1 MWFRSTNRQS
11 YILIYASNLCTF
23 EPFQH
28 RRLNKL
34 ISKATIDTVFETAR
48 VEEVIGDFV
57 QLKRAGSNFKGLS
70 PFSDERSPSFM
81 VSPAKGIWKDFS
93 SGKGGNAVAFLMEHS
108 HFTYPEAIRYL
119 AKKYNIEIE
128 ETELTDEEKANTDF
142 RESMYL
148 VSEFAKDYFHN
159 TLLHTEEG
167 KAIGLSYF
175 KERGFTAETIKKFA
189 LGYSPETW
197 DAFTKEALGK
207 GYKLAFL
214 ESTGLTIPKDDR
226 PFDRFKGR
234 VMFPI
239 QSMSGR
245 ILGFGG
251 RILTNDK
258 KAAKYLNSPESEIY
272 HKSKVLYGIFQ
283 AKQAIAKEN
292 NCYLVE
298 GYTDVIQFNQAGI
311 ENVVASSG
319 TALTPDQIRLINRL
333 TKNITVLFDGDA
345 AGLRASVRGIDL
357 ILEEGM
363 NVKVCTFPDGEDPDS
378 FAKKTPF
385 EELVKYLNENA
396 KDFIQFK
403 ASLLMKEAKNDPI
416 KKADLIRDMV
426 VSISKIPDRIQREI
440 YIQECSRIMDISE
453 QVLVSTLAQLV
464 QKDISDI
471 EKKQKQE
478 QKAFEVVKNETPIQV
493 QKIDILYG
501 LERKIIEILLLYGN
515 KTEEFEDVFLK
526 TNEAGE
532 IETLIEKKEYKVFQ
546 RIFLS
551 LQEDEVELANPL
563 FRDIYNNLINYYHQ
577 NETFNI
583 EQYLMHLHPDFAQE
597 VTDILMADEKV
608 VLHNWEGQNIFPKT
622 KDMSISQYVSETILT
637 LRWYLVDRIIEELKS
652 SISSEPDA
660 DNIEPLSMAM
670 DYSKLINSFSKKL
683 GRVMSRYSI

>member
-1 MWFRSTNRQS
+1 
-11 YILIYASNLCTF
+11 
-23 EPFQH
+23 
-28 RRLNKL
+28 L

-81 VSPAKGIWKDFS
+81 VSPVKQIWKDFS

-128 ETELTDEEKANTDF
+128 ETEQTDEEKANTDV

-159 TLLHTEEG
+159 TLLHSEEG
-167 KAIGLSYF
+167 KAIGYSYF
-175 KERGFTAETIKKFA
+175 KERGFTNETIKKFS

-197 DAFTKEALGK
+197 DSFTKEALGK
-207 GYKLAFL
+207 GYKLEFL

-245 ILGFGG
+245 VLGFGG

-258 KAAKYLNSPESEIY
+258 KAAKYLNSPESDIY

-283 AKQAIAKEN
+283 AKQAIAKQN

-298 GYTDVIQFNQAGI
+298 GYTDVVQFNQAGI

-333 TKNITVLFDGDA
+333 TKNITVLFDSDA
-345 AGLRASVRGIDL
+345 AGLRASIRGIDL

-363 NVKVCTFPDGEDPDS
+363 NVKVCAFPDGEDPDS
-378 FAKKTPF
+378 FAKKTPY
-385 EELVKYLNENA
+385 EELVLYLENNS

-403 ASLLMKEAKNDPI
+403 ASLLMDDAKNDPI

-453 QVLVSTLAQLV
+453 QVLISTLAQLV
-464 QKDISDI
+464 KKDISEI
-471 EKKQKQE
+471 GKKQKQE
-478 QKAFEVVKNETPIQV
+478 QKAFEVVKNETQV
-493 QKIDILYG
+493 QVEKIDILYG

-515 KTEEFEDVFLK
+515 KTEEFEDVLLK
-526 TNEAGE
+526 TNEEGE
-532 IETLIEKKEYKVFQ
+532 IENIIEKKEYKVYQ

-563 FRDIYNNLINYYHQ
+563 FRDIFNNLINYYHQ
-577 NETFNI
+577 NENFSI
-583 EQYLMHLHPDFAQE
+583 EQYLMHLQPEFAQE
-597 VTDILMADEKV
+597 VTDILMEDERV
-608 VLHNWEGQNIFPKT
+608 VLHNWEGQSIFPKT
-622 KDMSISQYVSETILT
+622 KNDTISQYVSETILT
-637 LRWYLVDRIIEELKS
+637 LRWYLVDKIIEEIKG
-652 SISSEPDA
+652 SISSEPDS

-670 DYSKLINSFSKKL
+670 DYYKLINSFSKKL
-683 GRVMSRYSI
+683 GRVMSRYN

>member
-1 MWFRSTNRQS
+1 M
-11 YILIYASNLCTF
+11 
-23 EPFQH
+23 
-28 RRLNKL
+28 
-34 ISKATIDTVFETAR
+34 ISKATIDTVYETAR

-81 VSPAKGIWKDFS
+81 VSPVKQIWKDFS
-93 SGKGGNAVAFLMEHS
+93 SGKGGNAVAFIMEHE

-119 AKKYNIEIE
+119 ARKYNIEIE
-128 ETELTDEEKANTDF
+128 ETEQTDEEKANTDIK
-142 RESMYL
+142 ESMYL
-148 VSEFAKDYFHN
+148 VSEFAKNYFHN
-159 TLLHTEEG
+159 TLLHSEEG

-175 KERGFTAETIKKFA
+175 KERGFTNETIAKFA

-207 GYKLAFL
+207 GYKLEFL
-214 ESTGLTIPKDDR
+214 ESTGLTIPRDDR

-283 AKQAIAKEN
+283 AKQSIAKLN
-292 NCYLVE
+292 NCFLVE

-345 AGLRASVRGIDL
+345 AGLRASIRGIDL

-363 NVKVCTFPDGEDPDS
+363 NVKVCAFPDGEDPDS
-378 FAKKTPF
+378 FAKKTSYDD
-385 EELVKYLNENA
+385 LVAYLEHNA

-403 ASLLMKEAKNDPI
+403 ASLLMKDAQNDPI
-416 KKADLIRDMV
+416 KKADLIREMV
-426 VSISKIPDRIQREI
+426 QSISKIPDRIQREI

-464 QKDISDI
+464 QKDIA
-471 EKKQKQE
+471 EVGKKQKQE
-478 QKAFEVVKNETPIQV
+478 QKAFEVVKNEAPVQA
-493 QKIDILYG
+493 QKIDILYH

-515 KTEEFEDVFLK
+515 KTEVFEDVLLK
-526 TNEAGE
+526 NNSEGE
-532 IETLIEKKEYKVFQ
+532 VEHVVEKKEYRVFQ
-546 RIFLS
+546 RIYLS

-563 FRDIYNNLINYYHQ
+563 FRALFNDLISYYLQNDEFGIENYLKQ
-577 NETFNI
+577 
-583 EQYLMHLHPDFAQE
+583 LPDQFAQE
-597 VTDILMADEKV
+597 VTDILMDDERV
-608 VLHNWEGQNIFPKT
+608 TLHKWDDQNIFVKQ
-622 KDMSISQYVSETILT
+622 KSETVGQHTSEIIISMREYLINKLILD
-637 LRWYLVDRIIEELKS
+637 LMSEFGDKPEPEQEELK
-652 SISSEPDA
+652 IMI
-660 DNIEPLSMAM
+660 N
-670 DYSKLINSFSKKL
+670 DYNKLKVNLTGTI
-683 GRVMSRYSI
+683 GRIRSTYI